1 MINLVKVR
9 CSRKQDA
16 AQIALVLIA
25 VGISCQI
32 VEREGGAELYV
43 AAHQAEEAYQQL
55 AAYEQENPPETKP
68 VTKTRPTL
76 YGLGAAPVYCMV
88 LLFFFGADRRH
99 SWSIAWSAAG
109 AAQAGLIQDG
119 AWWRTITALT
129 LHVDHGH
136 LLANLAAGVVFS
148 MLVAQIL
155 SLGLAWL
162 TILLA
167 GDLEMS

>member
-9 CSRKQDA
+9 RSRKRDA
-16 AQIALVLIA
+16 AQLALVLIA

-32 VEREGGAELYV
+32 VEHEGNAELYV

-55 AAYEQENPPETKP
+55 AAYEQENRPETELAAKA
-68 VTKTRPTL
+68 RPRL
-76 YGLGAAPVYCMV
+76 YGLGAALLYCMV

-99 SWSIAWSAAG
+99 SWSIDWSAVG

-136 LLANLAAGVVFS
+136 LLANL
-148 MLVAQIL
+148 
-155 SLGLAWL
+155 
-162 TILLA
+162 T
-167 GDLEMS
+167 